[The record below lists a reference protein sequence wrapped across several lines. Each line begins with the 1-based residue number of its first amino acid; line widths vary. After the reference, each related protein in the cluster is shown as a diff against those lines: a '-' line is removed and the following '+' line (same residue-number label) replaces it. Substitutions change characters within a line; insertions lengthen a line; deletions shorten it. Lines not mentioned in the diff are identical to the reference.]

1 MLVSTRIP
9 TDSAIHDLSVVHHA
23 GSSLIACADER
34 GGVWTWSPSTG
45 EWMAR
50 PLPYAHAGDPV
61 VAEFPD
67 AENSIDMVAALSVN
81 GKLLLAA
88 GGDEQEPAL
97 WDLGSSELL
106 WRTPLNGAY
115 LAEVIALDGAFVTAQ
130 QYSEE
135 VRLWSP
141 DGTDTVLGEVGE
153 LSCLGG
159 ARIGDRCLILA
170 GGSGVEVW
178 DAATLTTIATFD
190 PDEERVW
197 AVTACA
203 LPDRTAIVAG
213 TEKGALYAWDLDA
226 GPDELLYEPVATS
239 QGSLETVAV
248 MTVDGR
254 PRVVTAGQDSL
265 RLWDAAEGFK
275 AGHVLT
281 SGHDITAM
289 ESAIV
294 DGRRA
299 LVTSGRDGV
308 LRIWDASD
316 LAAAR

>member
-1 MLVSTRIP
+1 MLVSTSIP
-9 TDSAIHDLSVVHHA
+9 TDSAIRDLSVVHHA
-23 GSSLIACADER
+23 GSSLIACVDER
-34 GGVWTWSPSTG
+34 GGVWTWSPSAG
-45 EWMAR
+45 EWLAR

-67 AENSIDMVAALSVN
+67 AENSIDMVAALSVD

-97 WDLGSSELL
+97 WDLGTGELL

-115 LAEVIALDGAFVTAQ
+115 LADVLALDGVFVTAQ

-159 ARIGDRCLILA
+159 ARVGDRHLILA
-170 GGSGVEVW
+170 GGSGAEVW
-178 DAATLTTIATFD
+178 DAATRTNIAAFD
-190 PDEERVW
+190 ADEGRVW

-203 LPDRTAIVAG
+203 LAERTAIVAA
-213 TEKGALYAWDLDA
+213 TEKGNLYAWDLDA
-226 GPDELLYEPVATS
+226 GPDEPLYEPVAAS

-265 RLWDAAEGFK
+265 RLWDAAEGFE

-281 SGHDITAM
+281 RGHDITAM
-289 ESAIV
+289 ESAV
-294 DGRRA
+294 VEGRRA
-299 LVTSGRDGV
+299 LVTSGLDGV
-308 LRIWDASD
+308 LRIWDESD
-316 LAAAR
+316 LAAR

>member
-1 MLVSTRIP
+1 MLVSARIP

-45 EWMAR
+45 EWLAR

-67 AENSIDMVAALSVN
+67 AENSIDMVAALSVD

-88 GGDEQEPAL
+88 GGDEQEPAF
-97 WDLGSSELL
+97 WDLGTGELL

-115 LAEVIALDGAFVTAQ
+115 LADVLALDGAFVTAQ

-141 DGTDTVLGEVGE
+141 DGADTVLGEVGE

-159 ARIGDRCLILA
+159 ARVGDRRLILA
-170 GGSGVEVW
+170 GGSGAEVW
-178 DAATLTTIATFD
+178 DAATLTHIATFD
-190 PDEERVW
+190 PDEGRVW

-203 LPDRTAIVAG
+203 LAERTAIVAA
-213 TEKGALYAWDLDA
+213 TEKGDLYAWDLGA
-226 GPDELLYEPVATS
+226 GRDEPLYEPVAAS

-265 RLWDAAEGFK
+265 RLWDAAEGFE
-275 AGHVLT
+275 AGHAPT
-281 SGHDITAM
+281 RGHDITAM
-289 ESAIV
+289 ESAVV
-294 DGRRA
+294 DGRQA
-299 LVTSGRDGV
+299 LVTAGHDGV
-308 LRIWDASD
+308 LRIWDESD
-316 LAAAR
+316 LAAR

>member
-1 MLVSTRIP
+1 MLVSARIP

-34 GGVWTWSPSTG
+34 GGVWTWSSSTG
-45 EWMAR
+45 EWLAR

-67 AENSIDMVAALSVN
+67 AENSIDMVAALSVD

-97 WDLGSSELL
+97 WDLGTGELL

-115 LAEVIALDGAFVTAQ
+115 LADVIALDGAFVTAQ

-135 VRLWSP
+135 VRLRSP

-159 ARIGDRCLILA
+159 ARLGDRCLILA
-170 GGSGVEVW
+170 GGSGADVW
-178 DAATLTTIATFD
+178 DATTRTHIATFD

-203 LPDRTAIVAG
+203 LAGRTAIVAA
-213 TEKGALYAWDLDA
+213 TEKGNLYAWDLGA
-226 GPDELLYEPVATS
+226 GPDELLYEPVAAS
-239 QGSLETVAV
+239 QGSLEAVAV

-265 RLWDAAEGFK
+265 RLWDAAEGFE

-281 SGHDITAM
+281 GGHDITAM
-289 ESAIV
+289 EPTVI

-308 LRIWDASD
+308 LRIWDESD
-316 LAAAR
+316 LSAR

>member
-1 MLVSTRIP
+1 MLVSARMP
-9 TDSAIHDLSVVHHA
+9 ADSTVHDLSVVHHA
-23 GSSLIACADER
+23 GSTLIVCVDER
-34 GGVWTWSPSTG
+34 GGVWTWSLSTG
-45 EWMAR
+45 EWLAR
-50 PLPYAHAGDPV
+50 PLPYAHAGDPL
-61 VAEFPD
+61 VAAFPD
-67 AENSIDMVAALSVN
+67 AENTIDMVAALSVD

-97 WDLGSSELL
+97 WDLGAGELL

-115 LAEVIALDGAFVTAQ
+115 LADVIALDGALVTAQ

-159 ARIGDRCLILA
+159 ARVGDRRLILA
-170 GGSGVEVW
+170 GGSGAEVW
-178 DAATLTTIATFD
+178 DAATLTNIAAFD
-190 PDEERVW
+190 PDEGRVW

-203 LPDRTAIVAG
+203 IAERTAVVAA
-213 TEKGALYAWDLDA
+213 TEKGELYAWDLGA
-226 GPDELLYEPVATS
+226 GPDELLYEPVAAS
-239 QGSLETVAV
+239 QGPLETMAV
-248 MTVDGR
+248 MTADGR

-265 RLWDAAEGFK
+265 RLWDAAEGFE

-281 SGHDITAM
+281 RGYDVTAM
-289 ESAIV
+289 ESAVV

-308 LRIWDASD
+308 LRIWDESD
-316 LAAAR
+316 LTAR